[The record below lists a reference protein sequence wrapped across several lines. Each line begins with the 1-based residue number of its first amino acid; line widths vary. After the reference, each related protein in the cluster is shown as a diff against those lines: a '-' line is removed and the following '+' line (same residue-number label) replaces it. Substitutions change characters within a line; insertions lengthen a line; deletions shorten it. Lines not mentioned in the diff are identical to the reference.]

1 MVNETIINEEVIQLL
16 PLVSIVIPTRNRVL
30 LAKRAVQSVL
40 IQTLKE
46 IEVIVII
53 DGPDEATVRELSSI
67 DDARLKVIELP
78 VSGGASKARNT
89 GVTQAQGEWI
99 AFLDDDDEWFP
110 QKLERQLEVANLSQ
124 YTFPIIGSCLIARTP
139 KGDFVRPKRFL
150 RPSEPLSEYLLVR
163 NSLFPGEGLIQTSV
177 IFTKKELLQKVP
189 FRDLRRHQDWDWLL
203 RVSTLEG
210 VGIEFVPEPLA
221 LWYIEEKRSS
231 VSSTS
236 NWQNSLSWIRE
247 NRNLVTPRAYS
258 AFIMVEVGPRAAQ
271 GGEWNSFLPLL
282 WESIRLGDPK
292 PIDFLLYLSM
302 WLIPQ
307 ETRRSLRALLGKR
320 TQSKSSA

>member
-1 MVNETIINEEVIQLL
+1 MIQLL
-16 PLVSIVIPTRNRVL
+16 PLVSIVIPTRNRSL

-40 IQTLKE
+40 VQTLKE

-53 DGPDEATVRELSSI
+53 DGPDEATVRELSQI
-67 DDARLKVIELP
+67 DDSRLRVIELP
-78 VSGGASKARNT
+78 VSGGASEARNT
-89 GVTQAQGEWI
+89 GVTEAKGEWI

-110 QKLERQLEVANLSQ
+110 QKLERQLEAAHRSQ

-150 RPSEPLSEYLLVR
+150 QPSEPLSEYLLVR

-189 FRDLRRHQDWDWLL
+189 FRNLRRHQDWDWLL
-203 RVSTLEG
+203 RVSKLEG

-221 LWYIEEKRSS
+221 IWYIEEKRSS

-271 GGEWNSFLPLL
+271 EGEWNSFLPLL
-282 WESIRLGDPK
+282 WESMRLGNPK
-292 PIDFLLYLSM
+292 PVDFLLYFGM

-307 ETRRSLRALLGKR
+307 ETRRSLRALL
-320 TQSKSSA
+320 SKQK

>member
-1 MVNETIINEEVIQLL
+1 MIPI
-16 PLVSIVIPTRNRVL
+16 VSVVIPTRNRSI
-30 LAKRAVQSVL
+30 LAKRAVQSAL

-53 DGPDEATVRELSSI
+53 DGPDEVTVKELSQI
-67 DDARLKVIELP
+67 DDARLRVIELP
-78 VSGGASKARNT
+78 VSGGASEARNS
-89 GVTQAQGEWI
+89 GVTEAKGEWI

-110 QKLERQLEVANLSQ
+110 QKLERQLEAAHRSQ
-124 YTFPIIGSCLIARTP
+124 YALPIIGGCLIARTP
-139 KGDFVRPKRFL
+139 KGDFIRPKRFL

-177 IFTKKELLQKVP
+177 IFTKKDLLQKVP

-203 RVSTLEG
+203 RVSSVEG

-221 LWYIEEKRSS
+221 IWYIEEGRSS

-282 WESIRLGDPK
+282 WEAMRLGDPK
-292 PIDFLLYLSM
+292 LIDFLLYFGM

-307 ETRRSLRALLGKR
+307 EARRSLRALFGKR
-320 TQSKSSA
+320 TQSRNSA

>member
-1 MVNETIINEEVIQLL
+1 MIPI
-16 PLVSIVIPTRNRVL
+16 VSVVIPTRNRSI
-30 LAKRAVQSVL
+30 LAKRAVQSAL

-53 DGPDEATVRELSSI
+53 DGPDEVTVKELSQI
-67 DDARLKVIELP
+67 DDARLRVIELP
-78 VSGGASKARNT
+78 VSGGASEARNT
-89 GVTQAQGEWI
+89 GVTEAKGEWI

-110 QKLERQLEVANLSQ
+110 QKLDRQLEAAQLSH
-124 YTFPIIGSCLIARTP
+124 YAWPIIGSCLIARTP
-139 KGDFVRPKRFL
+139 KGDFIRPKRFL
-150 RPSEPLSEYLLVR
+150 RPSEPVSEYLLVR

-177 IFTKKELLQKVP
+177 IFTKKDLLQKVP

-203 RVSTLEG
+203 RVSSVEG

-221 LWYIEEKRSS
+221 IWYIEEGRSS

-282 WESIRLGDPK
+282 WEAMRLGDPK
-292 PIDFLLYLSM
+292 LIDFLLYFGM

-307 ETRRSLRALLGKR
+307 EARRSLRALFGKR
-320 TQSKSSA
+320 TQSRNSA

>member
-1 MVNETIINEEVIQLL
+1 ML
-16 PLVSIVIPTRNRVL
+16 PLVSIVIPTRNRSL

-40 IQTLKE
+40 VQTLKE

-53 DGPDEATVRELSSI
+53 DGPDEATVRELSQI
-67 DDARLKVIELP
+67 DDSRLRVIELP
-78 VSGGASKARNT
+78 VSGGASEARNT
-89 GVTQAQGEWI
+89 GVTEAKGEWI

-110 QKLERQLEVANLSQ
+110 QKLERQLEAAHRSQ

-150 RPSEPLSEYLLVR
+150 QPSEPLSEYLLVR

-189 FRDLRRHQDWDWLL
+189 FRNLRRHQDWDWLL
-203 RVSTLEG
+203 RVSKLEG

-221 LWYIEEKRSS
+221 IWYIEEKRSS

-271 GGEWNSFLPLL
+271 EGEWNSFLPLL
-282 WESIRLGDPK
+282 WESMRLGNPK
-292 PIDFLLYLSM
+292 PVDFLLYFGM

-307 ETRRSLRALLGKR
+307 ETRRSLRALL
-320 TQSKSSA
+320 SKQK

>member
-1 MVNETIINEEVIQLL
+1 LET
-16 PLVSIVIPTRNRVL
+16 LVSVVIPTRNRSQ
-30 LAKRAVQSVL
+30 LAKRAVQSAL
-40 IQTLKE
+40 SQTLKQ
-46 IEVIVII
+46 IEVMVII
-53 DGPDEATVRELSSI
+53 DGPDEATVKELSLI
-67 DDARLKVIELP
+67 DDSRLRAIELP
-78 VSGGASKARNT
+78 ISGGASEARNT
-89 GVTQAQGEWI
+89 GVNQAKGEWI

-110 QKLERQLEVANLSQ
+110 QKLEQQLEAAQRSH
-124 YTFPIIGSCLIARTP
+124 YAWPIIGSCLIARTP

-177 IFTKKELLQKVP
+177 IFTKKELLEKIP

-221 LWYIEEKRSS
+221 IWYIEEKRSS

-282 WESIRLGDPK
+282 WEAMRLGNPK

-307 ETRRSLRALLGKR
+307 EARRSLRSLLGKR
-320 TQSKSSA
+320 N

>member
-16 PLVSIVIPTRNRVL
+16 PLVSVVIPTRNRSL

-67 DDARLKVIELP
+67 DDPRLRVIELP
-78 VSGGASKARNT
+78 VSGGASEARNT

-150 RPSEPLSEYLLVR
+150 RPSEALSEYLLVR

-221 LWYIEEKRSS
+221 IWYIEEKRSS

-282 WESIRLGDPK
+282 WEAMRLGEPK

-307 ETRRSLRALLGKR
+307 EARRSLRALLGK
-320 TQSKSSA
+320 QN

>member
-1 MVNETIINEEVIQLL
+1 MET
-16 PLVSIVIPTRNRVL
+16 LVSVVIPTRNRTQ
-30 LAKRAVQSVL
+30 LAKRSVQSAL
-40 IQTLKE
+40 SQTLKQ

-53 DGPDEATVRELSSI
+53 DGPDEATVKELSLI
-67 DDARLKVIELP
+67 DDSRLRVIELP
-78 VSGGASKARNT
+78 VSGGASEARNT
-89 GVTQAQGEWI
+89 GVTEAKGEWI

-110 QKLERQLEVANLSQ
+110 QKLERQLEVAQRSP
-124 YTFPIIGSCLIARTP
+124 YAFPIIGSCLIARTP
-139 KGDFVRPKRFL
+139 KGDFIRPKRFP

-177 IFTKKELLQKVP
+177 IFTKKILLQKEP
-189 FRDLRRHQDWDWLL
+189 FRNLRRHQDWDWLL

-221 LWYIEEKRSS
+221 IWYIEEQRSS

-282 WESIRLGDPK
+282 WEAMRLGEPK
-292 PIDFLLYLSM
+292 PIDFLLYFGM

-307 ETRRSLRALLGKR
+307 EARRSLRALLGKR
-320 TQSKSSA
+320 NSSMSNT

>member
-1 MVNETIINEEVIQLL
+1 MET
-16 PLVSIVIPTRNRVL
+16 LVSVVIPTRNRSQ
-30 LAKRAVQSVL
+30 LAKRAVQSAL

-53 DGPDEATVRELSSI
+53 DGPDEATVKELSRI
-67 DDARLKVIELP
+67 NDARLRVIELP
-78 VSGGASKARNT
+78 VSGGASEARNT
-89 GVTQAQGEWI
+89 GVTEAKGEWI

-110 QKLERQLEVANLSQ
+110 QKLERQLEVAQRSQ
-124 YTFPIIGSCLIARTP
+124 YAFPIIGSCLIARTP
-139 KGDFVRPKRFL
+139 KGDFIRPKRFP

-177 IFTKKELLQKVP
+177 IFTKKNLLQKEP

-221 LWYIEEKRSS
+221 IWYIEEKRSS

-282 WESIRLGDPK
+282 WEAMRLGEPK
-292 PIDFLLYLSM
+292 PIDFLLYFGM

-307 ETRRSLRALLGKR
+307 EARRSLRALLGKR
-320 TQSKSSA
+320 NSSMSNT